1 MKFAVPE
8 ASVLIVDDNEI
19 NLEVTAALLEPL
31 KMKIDL
37 ADSGKQALVLAQRK
51 KYHLIFMDQMMPVM
65 DGMETTRK
73 LRRLP
78 DVYYRTVPV
87 IALTANAFEE
97 VREEL
102 QKAGMNDYL
111 AKPVEVKDLYRCVLK
126 WLPRKM
132 IVVSPEQ
139 QKSGGSLTADRMAAG
154 GKAAVYKAPES
165 DSTLPK
171 LPGINPA
178 DGIRYTGSEKMW
190 LKLLGDFYKLIDSKS
205 RKLED
210 CVADGL
216 IRDYTIEVHALK
228 NTARM
233 IGAAR
238 LSEWFFKMEKCGKAG
253 DVETITKETPGLIRA
268 LQSYK
273 EILRPYGEENDR
285 NKREV
290 PASEWITQLTI
301 LRDAM
306 ERFSLDT
313 VDMAM
318 QQLEQY
324 RVPEKCGELME
335 LLRAAVADVKMKD
348 VMDTAERMIAE
359 LRS

>member
-1 MKFAVPE
+1 MVTFMKFAAPE

-31 KMKIDL
+31 KMKVDL
-37 ADSGKQALVLAQRK
+37 ADSGKRALILAHQKR
-51 KYHLIFMDQMMPVM
+51 YHLIFMDQMMPEL
-65 DGMETTRK
+65 DGVETTKR

-78 DVYYRTVPV
+78 DAYCRTVPV
-87 IALTANAFEE
+87 IALTANAFSE

-102 QKAGMNDYL
+102 QQAGMNDYL
-111 AKPVEVKDLYRCVLK
+111 AKPVEAKDLYRCVLK
-126 WLPRKM
+126 WIPRKLI
-132 IVVSPEQ
+132 IVSQEQ
-139 QKSGGSLTADRMAAG
+139 QKPGGSPAAAG
-154 GKAAVYKAPES
+154 SGKVQGS
-165 DSTLPK
+165 STLPQ

-190 LKLLGDFYKLIDSKS
+190 LKLLGDFYKLIDSKAK
-205 RKLED
+205 KLEN
-210 CVADGL
+210 CVEDGL

-238 LSEWFFKMEKCGKAG
+238 LSEHFFQMEKCGKAG
-253 DVETITKETPGLIRA
+253 EVETIRQETPGLIRE
-268 LQSYK
+268 LKSYK
-273 EILRPYGEENDR
+273 EILRPFGEKNDR

-290 PASEWITQLTI
+290 PVSEWIAQLKVM
-301 LRDAM
+301 RDAM

-313 VDMAM
+313 VDETM

-324 RVPEKCGELME
+324 RVPEQCSESME
-335 LLRAAVADVKMKD
+335 ILRAAVADVKMKD
-348 VMDTAERMIAE
+348 VMDAAERMIAE
-359 LRS
+359 LQP

>member
-132 IVVSPEQ
+132 IVVSQEQ
-139 QKSGGSLTADRMAAG
+139 QKSGGSLTADRMSAG

-348 VMDTAERMIAE
+348 VMDTVERMIAE